1 MRRLGTLAMHG
12 SPAGRLWGIAFLLSL
27 FSAPAGQA
35 AQGPGTIALRVGV
48 IPIDACTQIFVAH
61 DRGFFESRGLR
72 VSLTAMQG
80 GPAIASAISG
90 GALDMGWSNTVSVVI
105 AAAKG
110 FDFQIIAPGALHL
123 STNAPTLLLTRADS
137 PVRTA
142 KDLEGQPVSANEL
155 ANITELAVRQW
166 AKRGSA
172 NPDAIRFVEVPFPQ
186 VEAALKAD
194 RVKASVTAE
203 PFLSAAVGRGTARVL
218 ADVFSAISPRLLIAS
233 TIARKSWVA
242 AHRDEARRF
251 LEAIVEATA
260 YINAHP
266 EDRAAILPKYT
277 RLTHEVVRKITRS
290 NFEPVLKRGD
300 IQPLIDASLENGFIT
315 SPVSVRDLVA
325 DTAPLE

>member
-1 MRRLGTLAMHG
+1 MKRSGIVLLPLLLVLA
-12 SPAGRLWGIAFLLSL
+12 STAE
-27 FSAPAGQA
+27 A
-35 AQGPGTIALRVGV
+35 AQGQGQGMASLRIGV

-61 DRGFFESRGLR
+61 DRGFFEKRGLQ

-90 GALDMGWSNTVSVVI
+90 GALDMGWSNTVSVVV

-110 FDFQIIAPGALHL
+110 FDFQIVAPGPLHL
-123 STNAPTLLLTRADS
+123 SGNAPTLLVTRADS
-137 PVRTA
+137 PLRA
-142 KDLEGQPVSANEL
+142 PRDLEGQPVSANEL

-166 AKRGSA
+166 VKRGGA
-172 NPDAIRFVEVPFPQ
+172 NPDAVRFVEVPFPQ

-194 RVKASVTAE
+194 RVKAAVVAE
-203 PFLSAAVGRGTARVL
+203 PFLSAAVGRGAARVL

-251 LEAIVEATA
+251 MEAIVEATA

-266 EDRAAILPKYT
+266 EERAAILPKYT
-277 RLTHEVVRKITRS
+277 RLTAEVVVKITRS
-290 NFEPVLKRGD
+290 NFEPSLRRGD
-300 IQPLIDASLENGFIT
+300 IQPLVDAALEHGLIK
-315 SPVSVRDLVA
+315 SPVNVRDLVA
-325 DTAPLE
+325 DTVPLE